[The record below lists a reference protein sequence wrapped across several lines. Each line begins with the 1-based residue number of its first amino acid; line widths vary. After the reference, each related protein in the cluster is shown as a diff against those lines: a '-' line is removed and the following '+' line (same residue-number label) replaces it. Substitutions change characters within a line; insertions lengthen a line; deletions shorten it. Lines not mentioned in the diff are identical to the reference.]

1 MFFIVWNICICIV
14 YLWFAS
20 EKYFD
25 LTWTIPPKPL
35 DALISKLQRIFLM
48 APSLEYLYC
57 VFSATTDLDY
67 SNFDLVS
74 FAVRSS
80 KYFSGTCLLVFK
92 NQSINQQNWKN
103 HSTPNIHCIIH
114 VLISH
119 CHVTSDEISE
129 GTKKIEVCR
138 LYITLGHIV

>member
-92 NQSINQQNWKN
+92 NQSIIHQQNWKKPFHPKYSLHHN
-103 HSTPNIHCIIH
+103 ACWYVI
-114 VLISH
+114 
-119 CHVTSDEISE
+119 VTWPVMKLVKVPKNSRYVDSI
-129 GTKKIEVCR
+129 
-138 LYITLGHIV
+138 LL

>member
-1 MFFIVWNICICIV
+1 
-14 YLWFAS
+14 
-20 EKYFD
+20 
-25 LTWTIPPKPL
+25 
-35 DALISKLQRIFLM
+35 M

-92 NQSINQQNWKN
+92 NQSINQQN
-103 HSTPNIHCIIH
+103 
-114 VLISH
+114 
-119 CHVTSDEISE
+119 
-129 GTKKIEVCR
+129 IEKS
-138 LYITLGHIV
+138 IPPQIFIAS